1 MTAVKSLEI
10 ALDGIEDGLEL
21 VIDSRKPKTLFDS
34 PDFEQFGESRY
45 QLVEGCFYDY
55 ELRYIGS
62 SKPPA
67 YEFTANSYVVPHS
80 RKKQIGSIAPNIYVG
95 TLSLKLIHPGKPAE
109 YYEVA
114 LEVRSVKADYRTD
127 YRDMLEFITERCTE
141 LLMQSDAPAY
151 HNFEPD
157 FNEDS
162 QSLYQKFTFI
172 KSIVGSD
179 EFNEAVHR
187 IITNPATQW
196 KETNELKDIRRV
208 KRFTN
213 NNVRQFLSGSN
224 RTRLPG
230 DHFLNQYG
238 LDSLPVKIQTSQKVD
253 CIDTAENRFIK
264 HALEV
269 FTKFSTD
276 IYEAPKASADLKEA
290 ADLLIRNLEGHLSHS
305 VFKEISRAN
314 TLKLNSPLLQR
325 KEGYREVYKAW
336 LMFDLAAKLIW
347 SGGDDVYHLGKKDIA
362 VLYEY
367 WLFFKLLELF
377 EKSFQ
382 LKSKPVD
389 ELIEKRDNGLNLR
402 LKQGTY
408 IPLEGVYNHAGRK
421 LNVRFSYN
429 RSFGGKSDYP
439 NSGSW
444 TTTLRPDYTLSVWP
458 AGIKEKQAEQE
469 ELIVHVHFDAKYKV
483 ENFADYLK
491 QQSDDELDS
500 EKTANRKG
508 IYKNADLLK
517 MHAYKDAIRRTGG
530 AYVLYPG
537 TEKIKQRGF
546 HEIIPG
552 LGAFPVRPSKTD
564 SGIAELK
571 NFILEVVDHFV
582 NRASQR
588 EKIAYRTFDIYKQPP
603 LPDDKLED
611 ILPEAYAENRG
622 LLPDETHVLVGF
634 CKNKEHLEWCIRKG
648 LYNARTESAHGSL
661 KLGIGESTARYL
673 LLHLKDGLKTNLL
686 FRIVEGG
693 PRVFSA
699 QKLEREKY
707 PTPPRQP
714 FYLVYQIDQN
724 IQPEL
729 KHRIWDVSKLADYRT
744 GRQSGVPFTATLR
757 ELMKVTVKE

>member
-1 MTAVKSLEI
+1 MTEVKSLQI
-10 ALDGIEDGLEL
+10 ALDGIDDGLEL
-21 VIDSRKPKTLFDS
+21 VIDSRKPKTLFDT
-34 PDFEQFGESRY
+34 PDYERFGESRY

-55 ELRYIGS
+55 ELRYKGS
-62 SKPPA
+62 SKTPA
-67 YEFTANSYVVPHS
+67 YEFTANGYVVPHS
-80 RKKQIGSIAPNIYVG
+80 RKKQVGSIAPNIYVG
-95 TLSLKLIHPGKPAE
+95 TLPLKLIHPGKTAE
-109 YYEVA
+109 YHEIP

-127 YRDMLEFITERCTE
+127 YRDMLEFITEQCTE

-162 QSLYQKFTFI
+162 QSLYQKFVFI
-172 KSIVGSD
+172 KSIVGSE
-179 EFNEAVHR
+179 EFSEAVHR
-187 IITNPATQW
+187 IVTNPATQW
-196 KETNELKDIRRV
+196 KETSEPKDIRSVR
-208 KRFTN
+208 RFTN
-213 NNVRQFLSGSN
+213 KNVRQFLTGSN
-224 RTRLPG
+224 RTRLTD
-230 DHFLNQYG
+230 DHSLRDFG
-238 LDSLPVKIQTSQKVD
+238 LDSLPVKIHASRKID
-253 CIDTAENRFIK
+253 CVDTAENRFIK

-269 FTKFSTD
+269 FAKFCTD
-276 IYEAPKASADLKEA
+276 IYEAPKASADLKTE
-290 ADLLIRNLEGHLSHS
+290 ADLLIRNLEAHLSHS
-305 VFKEISRAN
+305 VFKEIGRAN

-347 SGGDDVYHLGKKDIA
+347 AGGDDVYQLGKKDIA

-382 LKSKPVD
+382 LNSDPVD
-389 ELIEKRDNGLNLR
+389 GLIEKTDNGLNLR
-402 LKQGTY
+402 LKQGRH
-408 IPLEGVYNHAGRK
+408 IPLKGIYKHAGRN

-429 RSFGGKSDYP
+429 RPFRGQSDYP

-458 AGIKEKQAEQE
+458 AGIEEDQAEKE

-483 ENFADYLK
+483 ENFSDYIK
-491 QQSDDELDS
+491 QKSDDELDF

-537 TEKIKQRGF
+537 TEKMKRRGF

-564 SGIAELK
+564 SGISELK
-571 NFILEVVDHFV
+571 SFILEVVDHFV
-582 NRASQR
+582 NRTSQR
-588 EKIAYRTFDIYKQPP
+588 EKIAYRTFDIYKNPP

-611 ILPEAYAENRG
+611 ILPEAYGEDRG
-622 LLPDETHVLVGF
+622 LLPDETYVLVGF
-634 CKNKEHLEWCIRKG
+634 CKSKKHLEWCIKKG

-661 KLGIGESTARYL
+661 KLGIRESTARYL
-673 LLHLKDGLKTNLL
+673 LLHLEDGLKTDLL
-686 FRIVEGG
+686 FRVVEGG
-693 PRVFSA
+693 PKVFSA
-699 QKLEREKY
+699 QKLEKEKY

-729 KHRIWDVSKLADYRT
+729 KHKKWDVSKLSAYRT
-744 GRQSGVPFTATLR
+744 GRQSGAPFTTTLR
-757 ELMKVTVKE
+757 ELMRVVDKE